1 MIYKIEWK
9 TIATYSYFNEID
21 FILSKWNEIEVQKF
35 EDLVYDFLETLSKN
49 PEIGIYIS
57 ENDCY
62 SLVISK
68 QTTLYYK
75 IIEDKSQIDLILFWN
90 NKQNPVNLKKL
101 LH

>member
-9 TIATYSYFNEID
+9 PIATFTYFEEID
-21 FILSKWNEIEVQKF
+21 LILSKWNEVEVQKF
-35 EDLVYDFLETLSKN
+35 ENLVYNFLVTISKT
-49 PEIGIYIS
+49 PEIGIFNS
-57 ENDCY
+57 KNNCF

-75 IIEDKSQIDLILFWN
+75 IIDDKSQIDLILFWN
-90 NKQNPVNLKKL
+90 NKQNLMQLKKL

>member
-35 EDLVYDFLETLSKN
+35 EDLVYDFLETLSKT
-49 PEIGIYIS
+49 PEIGIFNPEINCFS
-57 ENDCY
+57 I
-62 SLVISK
+62 VISK

-90 NKQNPVNLKKL
+90 NSKSPDGLTKL
-101 LH
+101 L

>member
-9 TIATYSYFNEID
+9 TIAAFSYFNELD

-35 EDLVYDFLETLSKN
+35 EDLVYDFLETLSKT
-49 PEIGIYIS
+49 PEIGIFNPEINCFS
-57 ENDCY
+57 I
-62 SLVISK
+62 VISK

-90 NKQNPVNLKKL
+90 NSKSPDGLTKL
-101 LH
+101 L

>member
-35 EDLVYDFLETLSKN
+35 EDLVYDFLATLSKT
-49 PEIGIYIS
+49 PKIGIYNS
-57 ENDCY
+57 ELDCY

-68 QTTLYYK
+68 QITLYYK

-90 NKQNPVNLKKL
+90 NKQNPIRLKKL